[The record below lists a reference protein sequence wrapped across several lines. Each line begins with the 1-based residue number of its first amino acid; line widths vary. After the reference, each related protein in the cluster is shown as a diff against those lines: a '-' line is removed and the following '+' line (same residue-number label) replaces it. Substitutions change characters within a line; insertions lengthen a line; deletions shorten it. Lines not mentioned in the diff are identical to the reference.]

1 MKLFTQRSGLPTP
14 YSNYREQPTLTH
26 SRRRFLRTS
35 LTAAATAAIEP
46 RLLAAESPLPI
57 TLGAPDSQPMP
68 LNYAGFSYEK
78 IELADPKF
86 FSASD
91 HNLVA
96 IFRALTPQGVLRI
109 GGNSSE
115 YCWWNSSTKQTPPP
129 APKYAHSSSNWM
141 PHSYTAIHPEAV
153 NNLTGFLNAAN
164 WTVIYGLNF
173 GTATPQANAEEAAY
187 VAGALGARLAYFQIG
202 NEPDYYGQSNN
213 ALRPHTWNF
222 DAYFAEWLT
231 FARAIVKRVPHAR
244 FGGPDVGSS
253 AEWVVRF
260 AQEAPKHLPGHIV
273 AATSH
278 YYAEGP
284 PDNPNVNIAHLL
296 RPDPRVRRDMNLI
309 MAAARAAHLPYR
321 MTEGNSCYR
330 GGKPGM
336 SNAFASALWAA
347 DYMLELASFGC
358 AGVNLHGGSTNAI
371 RHSLGGHL
379 PGLKVSPNAAA
390 QAAQGS
396 FYTPIAGDRKTGF
409 TARPDFYGMKL
420 ANLLAGGRMRPV
432 QLSVSADQATAYAAD
447 FPKNETC
454 PPHTRL
460 ILINKDASQPL
471 SISLRT
477 NAQATLWSLSA
488 PSLHSITNVTLAG
501 ATLGEHPFHPKQV
514 QHLTS
519 AGGQLTVT
527 LLPASAA
534 AVFFNQTLS

>member
-1 MKLFTQRSGLPTP
+1 M
-14 YSNYREQPTLTH
+14 TH

-35 LTAAATAAIEP
+35 LTAAATAAIAP
-46 RLLAAESPLPI
+46 QLLAAESPLPI
-57 TLGAPDSQPMP
+57 TLSPPAAQPIP

-78 IELADPKF
+78 IELADPDF

-96 IFRALTPQGVLRI
+96 IFRNLSHHGVLRI

-115 YCWWNSSTKQTPPP
+115 YCWWNSRPNQTPPP

-141 PHSYTAIHPEAV
+141 PHSFTAIHPEAV
-153 NNLTGFLNAAN
+153 DNLADFLHATH

-173 GTATPQANAEEAAY
+173 GTATPEANAEEAAY
-187 VAGALGARLAYFQIG
+187 AASALGDRLAYFQIG
-202 NEPDYYGQSNN
+202 NEPDYYGQPNN
-213 ALRPHTWNF
+213 ALRPPTWSF
-222 DAYFAEWLT
+222 DAYFAQWLT
-231 FARAIVKRVPHAR
+231 FARAILKRVPYAR
-244 FGGPDVGSS
+244 FGGPDVGSTV
-253 AEWVVRF
+253 EWVVRF

-296 RPDPRVRRDMNLI
+296 RPDPRVQRDMTRI

-347 DYMLELASFGC
+347 DYMLTLASFGC

-379 PGLKVSPNAAA
+379 PGLSVSPNAAA
-390 QAAQGS
+390 QAVSGS

-420 ANLLAGGRMRPV
+420 ANLLAGGRMRPLN
-432 QLSVSADQATAYAAD
+432 LSLDGARATAYAAD
-447 FPKNETC
+447 FPNSK
-454 PPHTRL
+454 TRL
-460 ILINKDASQPL
+460 ILINKDPNQPL
-471 SISLRT
+471 PITLRT
-477 NAQATLWSLSA
+477 HAHATLWSLNA
-488 PSLHSITNVTLAG
+488 PSLEAISHVTLAG
-501 ATLGEHPFHPKQV
+501 AILGEHPFHPRQT
-514 QHLTS
+514 QHLAPS
-519 AGGQLTVT
+519 HGT
-527 LLPASAA
+527 LAITLPTASAA
-534 AVFFNQTLS
+534 AIFFNQSI

>member
-1 MKLFTQRSGLPTP
+1 MKLFTQKSGSLTP
-14 YSNYREQPTLTH
+14 HPNFCEQPTLTH

-35 LTAAATAAIEP
+35 LTAAATAALAP
-46 RLLAAESPLPI
+46 QLLASESPLPI
-57 TLGAPDSQPMP
+57 TLGPPAAQPVP

-78 IELADPKF
+78 IELADPEF
-86 FSASD
+86 FSASNQ
-91 HNLVA
+91 NLVA
-96 IFRALTPQGVLRI
+96 IFRTLTPQGVLRI

-115 YCWWNSSTKQTPPP
+115 YCWWNSRPSQTPPP
-129 APKYAHSSSNWM
+129 APQYAHSSSNWM

-153 NNLTGFLNAAN
+153 NNLAGFLHASN
-164 WTVIYGLNF
+164 WTVLYGLNF
-173 GTATPQANAEEAAY
+173 GTATPEANAEEAAY
-187 VAGALGARLAYFQIG
+187 AAHTLGSRLAYFQIG
-202 NEPDYYGQSNN
+202 NEPDYYGQPNN
-213 ALRPHTWNF
+213 ALRPPAWNF
-222 DAYFAEWLT
+222 DAYFAQWLT
-231 FARAIVKRVPHAR
+231 FARAILKRVPHAR

-284 PDNPNVNIAHLL
+284 PDNPSANIAHLL
-296 RPDPRVRRDMNLI
+296 RPDPHVRQNMALI

-336 SNAFASALWAA
+336 SNAFAAALWAA
-347 DYMLELASFGC
+347 DYMLTLASFGC

-379 PGLKVSPNAAA
+379 PGLKVSPSAAA

-396 FYTPIAGDRKTGF
+396 FYTPIAGSRQTGF

-432 QLSVSADQATAYAAD
+432 TLSVSGDRATAYAAD
-447 FPKNETC
+447 FPGNK
-454 PPHTRL
+454 TRL
-460 ILINKDASQPL
+460 ILIHKDASRPL

-477 NAQATLWSLSA
+477 HAHATLWSLSA
-488 PSLHSITNVTLAG
+488 PSLHAISHVTLAG
-501 ATLGEHPFHPKQV
+501 TTLGEHPFHPKQV
-514 QHLTS
+514 QHLAPS
-519 AGGQLTVT
+519 LGNLSIT
-527 LLPASAA
+527 LPPASAA
-534 AVFFNQTLS
+534 AVFLNQSVS